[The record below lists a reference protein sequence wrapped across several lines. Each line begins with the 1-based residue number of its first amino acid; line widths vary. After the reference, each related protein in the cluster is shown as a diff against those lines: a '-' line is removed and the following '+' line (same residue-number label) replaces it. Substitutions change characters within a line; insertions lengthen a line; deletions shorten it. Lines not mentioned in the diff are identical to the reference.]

1 MDTMKCKHCGTNVD
15 FQSADHGR
23 QFVCTTCGK
32 PGIYG
37 FGADAADASPT
48 TTAATSPF
56 ATASGSGQPVPAP
69 IKPKSAGGVL
79 TWVGG
84 GVIGVAAIFGLIGK
98 GAKHAGKAAK
108 AIPTR
113 TIPAQLPSKFMASPY
128 KAAPASTGFAPSVAP
143 NAAGGMTYV
152 PLGAGIHASRAASRA
167 MTGEEKK
174 DQPLAAPPPV
184 PGLPIPGEP

>member
-1 MDTMKCKHCGTNVD
+1 MDAMKCRHCGTGIEYVA
-15 FQSADHGR
+15 ADHGR
-23 QFVCTTCGK
+23 QFVCTSCGK

-37 FGADAADASPT
+37 FGADG
-48 TTAATSPF
+48 TATNSPF
-56 ATASGSGQPVPAP
+56 ATASGAGQPVPAP
-69 IKPKSAGGVL
+69 AKPKSAGGVL

-84 GVIGVAAIFGLIGK
+84 GVIGVAAIFGLVGK

-128 KAAPASTGFAPSVAP
+128 KVAPASTGFAPSVAP

-152 PLGAGIHASRAASRA
+152 PIGAGIHASRAASHA
-167 MTGEEKK
+167 MTGEEK
-174 DQPLAAPPPV
+174 DQPLVAPQPVPALPAVDAAP
-184 PGLPIPGEP
+184 